1 MKYYAVSFLRRY
13 PPDSLVSGYDKVVGK
28 MTYDEELFKSL
39 ALRYVKKNK
48 KILEN
53 KGCSG
58 LDHPNGV
65 VNG

>member
-1 MKYYAVSFLRRY
+1 
-13 PPDSLVSGYDKVVGK
+13 

-48 KILEN
+48 KMHEN
-53 KGCSG
+53 KGCNR

-65 VNG
+65 MNG